1 MSYLPIV
8 LPKILESSF
17 HSFHLYVIKVKKNHR
32 DKIINYLKKND
43 IHVGIHYRYS
53 LNKMPISKKFL
64 TDIKYHSQKIPDTII
79 SLPIYESMPLSHAKL
94 VVRNMKNFYESLW
107 DLKKFKQL
115 NYIKI
120 NQKNRGDLQI
130 YNFNQFP
137 VKRIFNIYG
146 NKNESRGNHAH
157 KETNQIFICLKGE
170 VKIALSVK
178 NITKNFNLDQFSKP
192 LLVYPRVWTK
202 ITFKKRGI
210 LSVICDKKY
219 IKSDYIY
226 DFKEI

>member
-1 MSYLPIV
+1 M
-8 LPKILESSF
+8 
-17 HSFHLYVIKVKKNHR
+17 
-32 DKIINYLKKND
+32 
-43 IHVGIHYRYS
+43 
-53 LNKMPISKKFL
+53 
-64 TDIKYHSQKIPDTII
+64 
-79 SLPIYESMPLSHAKL
+79 
-94 VVRNMKNFYESLW
+94 
-107 DLKKFKQL
+107 KKFKQL